1 MCYLR
6 SFGLT
11 LCFFLSSL
19 AAYAQTS
26 TGSITGTVQDV
37 SGAVIAGAD
46 VRIIGSDTGEIARV
60 LQSSEAGAFTAP
72 LLRPGAYTIEV
83 SYPGFKTLLRTGLVL
98 RVDEVS
104 NVLLTLEP
112 GGLNEQV
119 TVTAEA
125 PLLEQSTHTVGQVVD
140 SATILQLPLNGRNYL
155 QLGNL
160 TAGAVPNTRS
170 RDKTF
175 SAYGNRGL
183 QNAFLLDGARNQNYL
198 RGLDNRQRD
207 AMRPSLEAI
216 AEFKVQTSNFS
227 AEYGASAGAVV
238 NVVTR
243 GGSNE
248 IHGSAFEFLRN
259 RAFDAVDY
267 FQPSS
272 ANKPLYVQHQ
282 FGGSLGGPVVR
293 NRAWWYGAFERT
305 HISEETT
312 LTATVPLREQR
323 LGNFGSRNVFDPYTT
338 RQNPNGSGS
347 VRDRFTNNVI
357 PATRFDP
364 VGNSLMDR
372 YPDPLLARASNN
384 FVTAPL
390 ESTRINN
397 GTFRG
402 DARLTD
408 ADTMFGRFSF
418 ITADFLKKPVLP
430 EPAATGTLREQPSWS
445 VGYGYTRIFAPTV
458 INELRF
464 AWNQVTVQQDGT
476 LPRDEIIAG
485 ALDPDVTSS
494 IPMFTVTG
502 YTSLGAEPADFGNLP
517 LTKSSGVWN
526 LSSNLSVIRGKHTL
540 KMGFDWQY
548 IRVTTDTTLAGR
560 GAFNFNGV
568 FSQDPLTRP
577 TTGTPLADMLLGL
590 PHTVNIGTRGASNE
604 RVHNYYGYFQD
615 DWAISPNLTLNLGVR
630 YDLTRPFLERDNR
643 FANIILDPGDPL
655 FGEYVLAGDPRR
667 PRSLVYTDK
676 NNITPRFGFAWKT
689 PAQNLVVRGGYGIFY
704 AQDEGSGVNRRLTNN
719 PPFFGFGGFLVTSN
733 QLNPSSTL
741 PLQGGLPARPS
752 PPDPADFVFDR
763 SSTANL
769 NSWVQDFRTGYVQ
782 QWNLSVQKELTPGVL
797 WEVNYVGN
805 HGIKLGGSY
814 PYNQPTPGEGAL
826 NARRP
831 FRDYTLAAV
840 FRAAPWANSTYHGI
854 STRLERRL
862 SNGLSFLGSYTFGR
876 ALDTASEFA
885 VCDGCGASG
894 DSAVQ
899 DPLNL
904 DSSQKGLSNHHV
916 RNRFVFSGIYELP
929 FGQDKAWA
937 NTGAARHILGGW
949 AVTGI
954 ITLADGIPFTPS
966 LNFDNANTGTTNRPN
981 RLRDGHLDDPTPE
994 RYFDTD
1000 AFVAAPRLSY
1010 GNAGRNILIGP
1021 GTNSLDFAVHRN
1033 FNLPFGEASRLE
1045 FRAEAFNALNR
1056 PHFDLPNSTIGT
1068 TVAGTIGATA
1078 IPNRQI
1084 QMGLKLI
1091 F

>member
-1 MCYLR
+1 M
-6 SFGLT
+6 
-11 LCFFLSSL
+11 
-19 AAYAQTS
+19 AQTS
-26 TGSITGTVQDV
+26 TGAIAGSVQDP
-37 SGAVIAGAD
+37 SGAVIVGAD
-46 VRIIGSDTGEIARV
+46 VRIVGSDTGEIARV
-60 LQSSEAGAFTAP
+60 LQTNEEGSFTAP
-72 LLRPGAYTIEV
+72 LLRPGRYTVEV
-83 SYPGFKTLLRTGLVL
+83 SYAGFKTLSRTGLAL
-98 RVDEVS
+98 RVDEVATL
-104 NVLLTLEP
+104 LLTLEP
-112 GGLNEQV
+112 GGVNEQV

-140 SATILQLPLNGRNYL
+140 SDTILQLPLNGRNYL

-160 TAGAVPNTRS
+160 TAGAVPNSRS
-170 RDKTF
+170 RDLTF

-248 IHGSAFEFLRN
+248 IHGTAFEFLRN

-267 FQPSS
+267 FQPAS
-272 ANKPLYVQHQ
+272 ADSPLYIQHQ

-312 LTATVPLREQR
+312 LTATVPLPEQR

-338 RQNPNGSGS
+338 RPNPNGSGNI
-347 VRDRFTNNVI
+347 RDRFANNAI
-357 PATRFDP
+357 PASRFDP
-364 VGNSLMDR
+364 VGKSLMDR
-372 YPDPLLARASNN
+372 YPDPLLTRASNN
-384 FVTAPL
+384 YVTAPL
-390 ESTRINN
+390 ESSRINN

-402 DARLTD
+402 DARLSD

-418 ITADFLKKPVLP
+418 VTSDFLKKPVLP

-445 VGYGYTRIFAPTV
+445 VGYGYTRIFSPTV

-494 IPMFTVTG
+494 IPAFNVTG
-502 YTSLGAEPADFGNLP
+502 YTGLGVQPPGFGNLP
-517 LTKSSGVWN
+517 LVKSSGVWN
-526 LSSNLSVIRGKHTL
+526 LSSNLSVVRGQHTL
-540 KMGFDWQY
+540 KMGFDWQN
-548 IRVTTDTTLAGR
+548 IRVTTDTTLSGR

-568 FSQDPLTRP
+568 FSQDPLSRP
-577 TTGTPLADMLLGL
+577 STGTPLADMLLGL
-590 PHTVNIGTRGASNE
+590 PHTINIGTRGVSNE

-615 DWAISPNLTLNLGVR
+615 DWTVTPNLTLNLGVR
-630 YDLTRPFLERDNR
+630 YELTQPFVERDNK

-655 FGEYVLAGDPRR
+655 FGEYILAGDTRR
-667 PRSLVYTDK
+667 PRSLVYTDT
-676 NNITPRFGFAWKT
+676 NNITPRFGFAWKI
-689 PAQNLVVRGGYGIFY
+689 PAQNIVVRGGYGIFY
-704 AQDEGSGVNRRLTNN
+704 SQDEGTGVNRRLTNN

-733 QLNPSSTL
+733 QLNPSTTL
-741 PLQGGLPARPS
+741 PLQGGLPARPTA
-752 PPDPADFVFDR
+752 PDPADFVFDP
-763 SSTANL
+763 SATATL
-769 NSWVQDFRTGYVQ
+769 NSWVQSFETGYVQ
-782 QWNLSVQKELTPGVL
+782 QWNLSLQKELTAGLL

-814 PYNQPTPGEGAL
+814 PYNQPTPGEGAI

-831 FRDYTLAAV
+831 FREYTRAAV

-854 STRLERRL
+854 STRLERRF
-862 SNGLSFLGSYTFGR
+862 SQGLSFLGSFTFGR
-876 ALDTASEFA
+876 AIDTASEFA

-894 DSAVQ
+894 DSSVQ

-904 DSSQKGLSNHHV
+904 YASQKSLSNHHV
-916 RNRFVFSGIYELP
+916 KRRFVLSGIYELP
-929 FGQDKAWA
+929 FGEGRRWV
-937 NTGAARHILGGW
+937 TSGAARHILGGW

-954 ITLADGIPFTPS
+954 VTLADGIPFTPS

-981 RLRDGHLDDPTPE
+981 RLREGVLDNPTPDL
-994 RYFDTD
+994 YFDTD
-1000 AFVAAPRLSY
+1000 AFAAAPRFSY
-1010 GNAGRNILIGP
+1010 GNSGRNVLIGP
-1021 GTNSLDFAVHRN
+1021 GTSNIDFAVHRN
-1033 FNLPFGEASRLE
+1033 FALPFSEASRLE
-1045 FRAEAFNALNR
+1045 FRAESFNTFNR

-1068 TVAGTIGATA
+1068 AAAGTIGATS
-1078 IPNRQI
+1078 IPNRQV
-1084 QMGLKLI
+1084 QFALKLI